1 MARAYSLDLRKRVIE
16 AIESGLS
23 TREAARRFSIGISTS
38 GAWYRAWRSSGRLE
52 PGRQG
57 KPKVSKLDAHETFI
71 LALVETDE
79 RDITLAEIAEHLETE
94 RGVKA
99 SLTTVHAFFAKR
111 GITYKKR
118 RRTLPNSSAQMF
130 WQRGK
135 SGSKDSSISI
145 RAA

>member
-1 MARAYSLDLRKRVIE
+1 MARAYSLDLRKRVVE
-16 AIESGLS
+16 AVDEGLS

-57 KPKVSKLDAHETFI
+57 KPKLSKLDAHETFI
-71 LALVETDE
+71 LALVDTDE
-79 RDITLAEIAEHLETE
+79 RDITLAEIAEHLAVE

-99 SLTTVHAFFAKR
+99 SLTTIHEFFTKR

-118 RRTLPNSSAQMF
+118 RRTRLNNSVRTSS
-130 WQRGK
+130 RRENN
-135 SGSKDSSISI
+135 GSMNSSIST

>member
-1 MARAYSLDLRKRVIE
+1 M
-16 AIESGLS
+16 
-23 TREAARRFSIGISTS
+23 
-38 GAWYRAWRSSGRLE
+38 
-52 PGRQG
+52 
-57 KPKVSKLDAHETFI
+57 SKLDAHETFI

>member
-1 MARAYSLDLRKRVIE
+1 MARAYSLDLRKRVVA
-16 AIESGLS
+16 AIDEGLS

-38 GAWYRAWRSSGRLE
+38 GAWYRDWRSSGRLE

-71 LALVETDE
+71 LALVDTDE
-79 RDITLAEIAEHLETE
+79 RDITLAEIAEHLAVE

-99 SLTTVHAFFAKR
+99 SLTTVHEFFAKR

-118 RRTLPNSSAQMF
+118 RRTRPNNSVRTSWRRANN
-130 WQRGK
+130 
-135 SGSKDSSISI
+135 GSMDSSIST